1 MNRKLQISVI
11 IPTYNRKEPVLQ
23 ALDSLSRQTLPPD
36 RYEVIIVD
44 DGSPDDASFLE
55 GRRYPFALRRI
66 RQPNR
71 GATAA
76 RNYGAQHSRG
86 DILVFMDDD
95 VVVSPPAL
103 AALAQACHRY
113 ERVVVLGAL
122 EQRCPDEASL
132 YARFGNELP
141 PLPDSPDGDV
151 FLPFAECNTQL
162 LAVKRDD
169 FFEIGMLQDPTGG
182 RGWPNWDDVDFGY
195 RAHLHG
201 FRLLRCAEAAGE
213 HRDYSLAEL
222 GIAARRWERAC
233 KSAVWLFQTHPG
245 LRPHIPML
253 ADKTPIAWGQD
264 SPALILRKM
273 ARHVASSRPALAS
286 LEAAARLL
294 ERYFPAPNL
303 LRPLYR
309 WVNGGYMFR
318 GYRAGL
324 RALKQEGKR

>member
-1 MNRKLQISVI
+1 MNQKPRISVI
-11 IPTYNRKEPVLQ
+11 IPTYNRKDPVLR
-23 ALDSLSRQTLPPD
+23 ALDSLSRQTLPPEA
-36 RYEVIIVD
+36 YEVIIVD

-55 GRRYPFALRRI
+55 GRDYPFTLRRI

-76 RNYGAQHSRG
+76 RNYGAQQSAG
-86 DILVFMDDD
+86 EILVFMDDD
-95 VVVSPPAL
+95 VVVAPGALEAL
-103 AALAQACHRY
+103 ANACARHRKT
-113 ERVVVLGAL
+113 VALGAL
-122 EQRCPDEASL
+122 EQRCPDGASL

-141 PLPDSPDGDV
+141 PVPETANGDAV
-151 FLPFAECNTQL
+151 LPFAECNTQL

-201 FRLLRCAEAAGE
+201 FRLVRCAAAAGE
-213 HRDYSLAEL
+213 HRDYSLAAL
-222 GIAARRWERAC
+222 DIAARRWERAC

-245 LRPHIPML
+245 LQPHIPML
-253 ADKTPIAWGQD
+253 ADKTPIAWGHD
-264 SPALILRKM
+264 SPALIARKL
-273 ARHVASSRPALAS
+273 ARYVASSRPVLAT
-286 LEAAARLL
+286 LERAVRML
-294 ERYFPAPNL
+294 ERYLPAPVL

-324 RALKQEGKR
+324 RALKQERKR